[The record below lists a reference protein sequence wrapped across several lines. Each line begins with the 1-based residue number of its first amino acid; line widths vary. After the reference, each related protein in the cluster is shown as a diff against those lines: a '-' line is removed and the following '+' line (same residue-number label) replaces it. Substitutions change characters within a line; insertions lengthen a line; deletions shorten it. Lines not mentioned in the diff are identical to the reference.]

1 MNYLFY
7 LEPYAFLLR
16 SNDKTVVYN
25 TLNATY
31 LICPDYPI
39 VQLII
44 EQWQNPTNGY
54 SVLLD
59 KEMMENEVVRHFVE
73 AVRELFSGDCIEYDG
88 KFPKPYIFQPTL
100 FLNSD
105 IRVKDEEKKASLGN
119 RVMEN
124 LNEGGFYQFH
134 FLFLA

>member
-54 SVLLD
+54 V
-59 KEMMENEVVRHFVE
+59 
-73 AVRELFSGDCIEYDG
+73 FS
-88 KFPKPYIFQPTL
+88 
-100 FLNSD
+100 
-105 IRVKDEEKKASLGN
+105 
-119 RVMEN
+119 
-124 LNEGGFYQFH
+124 
-134 FLFLA
+134 

>member
-39 VQLII
+39 VQLKILRMGI
-44 EQWQNPTNGY
+44 VFCW
-54 SVLLD
+54 
-59 KEMMENEVVRHFVE
+59 
-73 AVRELFSGDCIEYDG
+73 
-88 KFPKPYIFQPTL
+88 
-100 FLNSD
+100 
-105 IRVKDEEKKASLGN
+105 IRK
-119 RVMEN
+119 
-124 LNEGGFYQFH
+124 
-134 FLFLA
+134 

>member
-54 SVLLD
+54 SVCWIR
-59 KEMMENEVVRHFVE
+59 N
-73 AVRELFSGDCIEYDG
+73 DG
-88 KFPKPYIFQPTL
+88 KRSCKTFC
-100 FLNSD
+100 
-105 IRVKDEEKKASLGN
+105 
-119 RVMEN
+119 
-124 LNEGGFYQFH
+124 
-134 FLFLA
+134 